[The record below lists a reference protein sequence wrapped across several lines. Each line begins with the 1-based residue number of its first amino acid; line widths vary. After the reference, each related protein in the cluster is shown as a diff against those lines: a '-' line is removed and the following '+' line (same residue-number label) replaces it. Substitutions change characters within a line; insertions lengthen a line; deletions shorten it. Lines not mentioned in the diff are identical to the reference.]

1 MDVPVKNVGRP
12 DQIYQN
18 SSYSS
23 TKTLILDLQ
32 DAKNRGP
39 HVQKKSFQLPSA
51 RLAPGGWQRGGFQFP
66 LTHGILEGTAGGIP
80 RRRTTTGIF
89 LWVIKMASLEISW
102 EYMGCMGCRFW
113 QLNIIRC
120 NEIGSS
126 P

>member
-12 DQIYQN
+12 DQIHQN

-39 HVQKKSFQLPSA
+39 LVQKKSFQLPSA

-80 RRRTTTGIF
+80 RPQHHRHILMGHKNGITGDT
-89 LWVIKMASLEISW
+89 LW
-102 EYMGCMGCRFW
+102 
-113 QLNIIRC
+113 
-120 NEIGSS
+120 
-126 P
+126 